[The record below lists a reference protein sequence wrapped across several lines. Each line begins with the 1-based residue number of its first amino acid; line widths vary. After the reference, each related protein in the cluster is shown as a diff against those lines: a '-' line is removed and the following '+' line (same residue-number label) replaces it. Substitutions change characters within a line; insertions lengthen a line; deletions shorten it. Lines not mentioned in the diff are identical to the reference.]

1 MNRSVKAL
9 KGISVGV
16 VTLLCVVLIAS
27 LQSAEPWKP
36 LFNGKDLSGWT
47 AARGGKCR
55 TGAVSQKGEGPIAT
69 SASSTFTT
77 LPLHRHNVITALLT
91 FRCSKSELFNSPNSI
106 LPQFDCRADG
116 Y

>member
-1 MNRSVKAL
+1 ML
-9 KGISVGV
+9 
-16 VTLLCVVLIAS
+16 
-27 LQSAEPWKP
+27 
-36 LFNGKDLSGWT
+36 
-47 AARGGKCR
+47 RGSYEA
-55 TGAVSQKGEGPIAT
+55 AVSSIPT

-106 LPQFDCRADG
+106 LPQCDRRADG